1 MSPPSSGRGG
11 GKSNKKNEPK
21 TSTQDGVSSTTS
33 TSNSPSST
41 HGSKSSF
48 IDSGL
53 LNSIGGV
60 SSSTSID
67 GGGGVGVSSLLNKD
81 TLNNT
86 NNSASFKAVELDP
99 SAGLKSPGEED
110 FQQQQPLPFNPIAMM
125 NYGWPQTVQAYS
137 YPPAAPPVP
146 QQNDTAMKGGSGK
159 KKGSSNFEA
168 RNTKS
173 FPETLYAVL
182 SMPEY
187 STMIQ
192 WLSHGRGFI
201 ITDKKSF
208 TNEVLPKYFE
218 GAKFTSFTRRLKRW
232 SFERVSKG
240 PELGAYYNPYFVM
253 DKPELVQHM
262 RYHNRDSDDSQYRQ
276 QAMALPTIQSQPN
289 KMSIPTPDLQGQGQG
304 TQGGMPSN
312 PDMNSLLMQQA
323 ILMQYNMMQQQQG
336 MMLPIQNQANN
347 NNQLAQMMMMQ
358 GQGINQSSI
367 LGAPQVHSGVLGMP
381 AVQPV
386 QNVPVALNKEESTP
400 TKVGQTESV

>member
-1 MSPPSSGRGG
+1 MSSSSSGRGG
-11 GKSNKKNEPK
+11 GKSSKKNEPK
-21 TSTQDGVSSTTS
+21 KQTQDGVSSSTS
-33 TSNSPSST
+33 TSNSSQN
-41 HGSKSSF
+41 GSKSSF

-53 LNSIGGV
+53 LNSIGGI
-60 SSSTSID
+60 SSTSID
-67 GGGGVGVSSLLNKD
+67 GGGGVGISSSLSNKD
-81 TLNNT
+81 TLNN

-110 FQQQQPLPFNPIAMM
+110 DDIQQQPLPFNPMAMM

-137 YPPAAPPVP
+137 YPPAAAPVP
-146 QQNDTAMKGGSGK
+146 QNNDTAKKGK
-159 KKGSSNFEA
+159 KKSSIFQE
-168 RNTKS
+168 RTKS

-201 ITDKKSF
+201 ITDKKGF
-208 TNEVLPKYFE
+208 TDEVLPKYFE

-289 KMSIPTPDLQGQGQG
+289 KMSIPTSDLQQGP
-304 TQGGMPSN
+304 QGGMPTN
-312 PDMNSLLMQQA
+312 PAMNSLLMQQA

-336 MMLPIQNQANN
+336 MVLPIQNQANN
-347 NNQLAQMMMMQ
+347 NHLAQMMMMQ

>member
-1 MSPPSSGRGG
+1 MSPPSGGRSG
-11 GKSNKKNEPK
+11 GKSTKKNELK
-21 TSTQDGVSSTTS
+21 KQSAQDASSSTTS
-33 TSNSPSST
+33 TSNNSSPN
-41 HGSKSSF
+41 GSKSSSF
-48 IDSGL
+48 IDGGL

-60 SSSTSID
+60 SSSSID
-67 GGGGVGVSSLLNKD
+67 GGGAVGVSSLSNKD
-81 TLNNT
+81 TLNNN

-110 FQQQQPLPFNPIAMM
+110 FQQQPLPFNPMAMM

-137 YPPAAPPVP
+137 YPPAAAAPVP
-146 QQNDTAMKGGSGK
+146 QNNDTAKKGK
-159 KKGSSNFEA
+159 KKSSIFQE
-168 RNTKS
+168 RTKS

-201 ITDKKSF
+201 ITDKKGF

-240 PELGAYYNPYFVM
+240 PELGAYYNPSFVM

-276 QAMALPTIQSQPN
+276 QAMALPIIQSQPN
-289 KMSIPTPDLQGQGQG
+289 NMSKPDLQPGQQG
-304 TQGGMPSN
+304 PQGGMPSN
-312 PDMNSLLMQQA
+312 PAMNSLLMQQA
-323 ILMQYNMMQQQQG
+323 ILMQYNMMQQQG
-336 MMLPIQNQANN
+336 MMLPIQNQAN

-386 QNVPVALNKEESTP
+386 QNVPVALNKEESTSP

>member
-1 MSPPSSGRGG
+1 MSPPSGGRSG
-11 GKSNKKNEPK
+11 GKSTKKKEPK

-33 TSNSPSST
+33 TSNSSPN
-41 HGSKSSF
+41 GSKSSF

-60 SSSTSID
+60 SSTSID
-67 GGGGVGVSSLLNKD
+67 NGGGVGISSSLSNKD
-81 TLNNT
+81 TLNNN

-110 FQQQQPLPFNPIAMM
+110 DDIQQQPLPFNPMAMM

-137 YPPAAPPVP
+137 YPPAAAPVP
-146 QQNDTAMKGGSGK
+146 QQNNTAKNGK
-159 KKGSSNFEA
+159 KSSNFEA

-201 ITDKKSF
+201 ITDKKGF
-208 TNEVLPKYFE
+208 TDEVLPKYFE

-276 QAMALPTIQSQPN
+276 QVMALPTISSQPN
-289 KMSIPTPDLQGQGQG
+289 KMSIPTPDLQLGQQG
-304 TQGGMPSN
+304 PQGGMPTN

-323 ILMQYNMMQQQQG
+323 ILMQYNMMQQQG
-336 MMLPIQNQANN
+336 MVLPIQNQANN
-347 NNQLAQMMMMQ
+347 NQLAQIMMMQ